1 MLRLAIASGALGI
14 LLWAPVTRAEA
25 AADAPLAPAA
35 APGVS
40 LPRTERT
47 GFGLHLGVAAV
58 AGVVTVPAGLFLAA
72 GLGSLSNS
80 LIWAAI
86 PAVLSFG
93 LLAPTLTTLAAY
105 LIGNWNDPGRY
116 GFWAPWAASV
126 LVNALALVV
135 GGFAGFSIGMP
146 VQVLLFSLI
155 DGLVV
160 GGVSAGTMRL
170 LEKKPEATAMIR
182 SFVPGVGDTAFVP
195 VSTVGF

>member
-1 MLRLAIASGALGI
+1 MLRLAIASGAAG
-14 LLWAPVTRAEA
+14 LLIWAPLARAEGP
-25 AADAPLAPAA
+25 ADAPLAAPAST
-35 APGVS
+35 GVS
-40 LPRTERT
+40 LATSERT
-47 GFGLHLGVAAV
+47 GFGLHLGVAVV
-58 AGVVTVPAGLFLAA
+58 AGVVTVPAGLYLAA

-80 LIWAAI
+80 LVWAAI

-105 LIGNWNDPGRY
+105 LIGNWHDPGRY
-116 GFWAPWAASV
+116 GFWVPWAASV

-135 GGFAGFSIGMP
+135 GGFAGFSIAMP
-146 VQVLLFSLI
+146 VQVLFFSLL
-155 DGLVV
+155 DGVIV

-170 LEKKPEATAMIR
+170 FEKKPVATASIR